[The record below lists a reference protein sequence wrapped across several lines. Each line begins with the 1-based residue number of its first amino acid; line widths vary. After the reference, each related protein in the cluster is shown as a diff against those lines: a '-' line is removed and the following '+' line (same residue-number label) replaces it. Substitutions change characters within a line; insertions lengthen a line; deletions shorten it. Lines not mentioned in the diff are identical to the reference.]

1 MLFLMSK
8 YLPQINMDKIIE
20 YTIKKGFS
28 LLIIFIIYFAM
39 IRFGS
44 FLINRAFKKYI
55 QTSHIDASRLV
66 TIEKLSLNIYHYTL
80 FFFLTYSLLS
90 LFGVPVG
97 SLLAG
102 AGIAGVAIG
111 LGAQG
116 FINDFI
122 TGFFIIL
129 ERQLEVG
136 DYVAINNIEGTVEA
150 VGLRTIQ
157 VKSPNGTL
165 NFIPNRTVT
174 IVRNSSREDMRV
186 LIDIRVNPDIDIQ
199 KATQILEQ
207 VNKEQEAK
215 YQNEITQKPQV
226 IGLTQLDS
234 SNFVLRSQMFVKN
247 GAQGKMQSIF
257 LEYYLNA
264 LKKAGIEVAPSPA
277 YLAAP
282 KV

>member
-1 MLFLMSK
+1 MSK
-8 YLPQINMDKIIE
+8 YFPQFDLDKMLPILINKGII
-20 YTIKKGFS
+20 
-28 LLIIFIIYFAM
+28 LLIIFIVYFGL
-39 IRFGS
+39 RKLGS
-44 FLINRAFKKYI
+44 YLIDRTFKGYI
-55 QTSHIDASRLV
+55 NSSRIDAARLV

-80 FFFLTYSLLS
+80 FFFLIYSLLS
-90 LFGVPVG
+90 TLGVPVG

-111 LGAQG
+111 LAAQG

-165 NFIPNRTVT
+165 NFIPNRTIT

-186 LIDIRVNPDIDIQ
+186 LIDIRVNPDIDVK
-199 KATQILEQ
+199 KATTILEKI
-207 VNKEQEAK
+207 NAEKKEEYA
-215 YQNEITQKPQV
+215 NEITVQPKV

-247 GAQGKMQSIF
+247 GAQSRLQSDF
-257 LEYYLNA
+257 LEFYLDA
-264 LKKAGIEVAPSPA
+264 LKANDIAVAPSPS
-277 YLAAP
+277 YLAVP
-282 KV
+282 KK